1 MIPTSVAEAF
11 GVEGPP
17 QRLPGGEETSVLA
30 DGIVL
35 KPAFDAALAAW
46 CQALAAAIDPSL
58 VGIPEPVAA
67 ADGRWVVDGWTAT
80 RFVPGLVELADDPHT
95 VVALDAVVTAAL
107 SSAASGLPP
116 IPARS
121 DRWARGVD
129 AALGGPLPDLSTE
142 AREVIRALQDR
153 MADLPTRDRVVH
165 GDLTGNTF
173 QTHSGAPLVLDLSP
187 YLAPQGFGAAVVVA
201 DHLLWRAGRAEL
213 AALVAPDLLA
223 RALMFRL
230 IAEQLADAPRHGARL
245 DDYRRALELL
255 DR

>member
-11 GVEGPP
+11 GVKGSP
-17 QRLPGGEETSVLA
+17 QRLPGGEQTSVLA
-30 DGIVL
+30 GDIVL
-35 KPAFDAALAAW
+35 KPACNPALAAW

-58 VGIPEPVAA
+58 IEVPEPVAA

-95 VVALDAVVTAAL
+95 VVDIDTVVTDAL
-107 SSAASGLPP
+107 SGAASGLPP
-116 IPARS
+116 IPPRS

-129 AALGGPLPDLSTE
+129 AALGGPLPDLTTD
-142 AREVIRALQDR
+142 AREVVTRLQGP
-153 MADLPTRDRVVH
+153 MADTPPRDRVVH

-173 QTHSGAPLVLDLSP
+173 RTPSGAALVLDLSP

-213 AALVAPDLLA
+213 AALVDPDLLA